1 MDINN
6 QLKNLRESLISTI
19 AKKATNPIELGIIT
33 SDDVYIESVHNNDV
47 KYRNSMKEKT
57 IYTDTLDLFS
67 VDALYSIYKALP
79 EDTDIL
85 SSRDSISELSYIDNK
100 ALESLLKDT
109 YIKYLKNTINNLLLT
124 IKNTSNYDF

>member
-33 SDDVYIESVHNNDV
+33 SDNVYIESVHNNDV

-67 VDALYSIYKALP
+67 VDTLYSIYKALP